1 MGSVVSFKRNG
12 LSTTHLTWMAQ
23 LLSPV
28 GVMPDCADDGSL
40 FAIIDDDI
48 GLPIEVCLTDGLFI
62 AARGG
67 LCFAKTRRFDD
78 IMIALNEEVEDCR

>member
-1 MGSVVSFKRNG
+1 MGIVVSFKRNG

-23 LLSPV
+23 QLSQV

-48 GLPIEVCLTDGLFI
+48 GLPIEVCLIDGLFI
-62 AARGG
+62 AARGAF
-67 LCFAKTRRFDD
+67 CFAKTRRFED
-78 IMIALNEEVEDCR
+78 IIVALNEEIDDCR